1 VAAVHLC
8 PMLNWT
14 RGQSF
19 MLASA
24 CFYAVLNLCVKQLSY
39 LPAMELIFFRAAIS
53 FVLCAWGIYRANVFF
68 FGKNHKWLLIRG
80 VSGIIA
86 LWLYFSS
93 IQKMPLASAV
103 AIQYTSPIFAALFA
117 VFLLGERMNKWKWVF
132 FLISMTGVFLIKGMD
147 NRISFEYL
155 FAGIFSAMM
164 SGIAYNAVRK
174 LNVSEHPLVIIL
186 YFPMVA
192 LPVSGIYSWM
202 NWESPKG
209 YDWFLVLLMGLATQA
224 GQYCM
229 TRAIQ
234 MEKLQRVTF
243 LNYTGILFALV
254 LGYLFYNEQ
263 FDLISGTGI
272 LMVAGGIFLNLLENK
287 SEISSEEA
295 NPVAPK

>member
-1 VAAVHLC
+1 
-8 PMLNWT
+8 MLNWSK
-14 RGQSF
+14 GQSF

-53 FVLCAWGIYRANVFF
+53 FLLCAWGIHRAGVFF
-68 FGKNHKWLLIRG
+68 FGNNRKWLMVRG
-80 VSGIIA
+80 VAGIIA

-93 IQKMPLASAV
+93 IQQMPLASAV

-117 VFLLGERMNKWKWVF
+117 VFLLGERMSIWKWVF
-132 FLISMTGVFLIKGMD
+132 FLVSMMGVLLIKGFD
-147 NRISFEYL
+147 SRVSYEYL

-192 LPVSGIYSWM
+192 LPISGIYSWL
-202 NWESPKG
+202 NWVNPRG

-234 MEKLQRVTF
+234 LERLERVTF
-243 LNYTGILFALV
+243 LNYAGILFALV
-254 LGYLFYNEQ
+254 LGYIFYQEK

-272 LMVAGGIFLNLLENK
+272 MLVAGGIFLNLAENRK
-287 SEISSEEA
+287 QETKESL
-295 NPVAPK
+295 

>member
-1 VAAVHLC
+1 
-8 PMLNWT
+8 MLNWSK
-14 RGQSF
+14 GQSY

-53 FVLCAWGIYRANVFF
+53 FILCSWGIYRAGVYF
-68 FGKNHKWLLIRG
+68 FGKNHKWLMIRG
-80 VSGIIA
+80 IAGIIA
-86 LWLYFSS
+86 LWLYFSC
-93 IQKMPLASAV
+93 IQRMPLASAV
-103 AIQYTSPIFAALFA
+103 AIQYTSPVFAALFA
-117 VFLLGERMNKWKWVF
+117 VFLLGERMSKWKWLF
-132 FLISMTGVFLIKGMD
+132 FLISMMGVFLIKGLD
-147 NRISFEYL
+147 TRVSYEFL

-192 LPVSGIYSWM
+192 LPISGLYCWLNWVSPRGF
-202 NWESPKG
+202 
-209 YDWFLVLLMGLATQA
+209 DWFLVLLMGLATQA

-234 MEKLQRVTF
+234 LEKLQRVTF

-254 LGYLFYNEQ
+254 LGFIFYNEQ
-263 FDLISGTGI
+263 FDLLSGTGI
-272 LMVAGGIFLNLLENK
+272 LMVAAGIFLNLLEKKEKTPAEN
-287 SEISSEEA
+287 
-295 NPVAPK
+295 

>member
-1 VAAVHLC
+1 
-8 PMLNWT
+8 MLNWSK
-14 RGQSF
+14 GQSY

-39 LPAMELIFFRAAIS
+39 LPAMELIFFRATIS
-53 FVLCAWGIYRANVFF
+53 FMLCAWGIYRAGVYF
-68 FGKNHKWLLIRG
+68 FGTNHKWLMVRG
-80 VSGIIA
+80 VTGIIA

-93 IQKMPLASAV
+93 IQQMPLASAV

-117 VFLLGERMNKWKWVF
+117 VFLLGERMSTWKWLF
-132 FLISMTGVFLIKGMD
+132 FLLSMAGVFLIKGFD
-147 NRISFEYL
+147 ARVSYEFL

-186 YFPMVA
+186 YFPMIA
-192 LPVSGIYSWM
+192 LPISGVYCLLH
-202 NWESPKG
+202 WESPKG

-234 MEKLQRVTF
+234 LEKLQRVTF

-254 LGYLFYNEQ
+254 LGYLFYQEK
-263 FDLISGTGI
+263 FDLLSGSGI
-272 LMVAGGIFLNLLENK
+272 LLVAAGIFLNLAERK
-287 SEISSEEA
+287 KPESE
-295 NPVAPK
+295 

>member
-1 VAAVHLC
+1 MHIC
-8 PMLNWT
+8 PMLNWSK
-14 RGQSF
+14 GQSF

-39 LPAMELIFFRAAIS
+39 LPAMELIFFRAVIS
-53 FVLCAWGIYRANVFF
+53 FFLCAWGIYRANVFF
-68 FGKNHKWLLIRG
+68 FGKNHKWLLVRG

-93 IQKMPLASAV
+93 IQQMPLASAV

-117 VFLLGERMNKWKWVF
+117 VFILGERMSRWKWVF
-132 FLISMTGVFLIKGMD
+132 FLLSMAGVFLIKGYD
-147 NRISFEYL
+147 QRVSYEFL

-192 LPVSGIYSWM
+192 LPISGIYSWM

-234 MEKLQRVTF
+234 LEKLERVTF

-254 LGYLFYNEQ
+254 LGRLFFN
-263 FDLISGTGI
+263 DPLDPVSASGI
-272 LMVAGGIFLNLLENK
+272 LLVASGIFLNLMEKK
-287 SEISSEEA
+287 SKPDKDSELPAAKEM
-295 NPVAPK
+295 V